1 MDNVPVGNAV
11 IRQLLKLKLMKI
23 KNETDSLNDL
33 IVFMEQKRAYEL
45 DLLKQQWDEITE
57 SIHPMSIMKNLVH
70 DVAESDEIKNK
81 MVDSIMGF
89 STDFIIKKLLTA
101 NSQNFIVNLMAP
113 AIQSGVTNLVSIH
126 SDRLKLMVTNLLNR
140 FLKINIAETREK
152 L

>member
-23 KNETDSLNDL
+23 KNERDSLNDL

-89 STDFIIKKLLTA
+89 STDFIIEKLLTA